1 MCSRTQCRDRAGQ
14 LALHIPLQRFV
25 HVQDQ
30 LPVVQVVVPSE
41 VATRSR
47 GHRPMTVLL
56 LTPCFAPRSAP
67 HAVLAESVI
76 GVMNTTP
83 RNPLLSRISLLSS
96 VLLAP

>member
-1 MCSRTQCRDRAGQ
+1 
-14 LALHIPLQRFV
+14 
-25 HVQDQ
+25 
-30 LPVVQVVVPSE
+30 
-41 VATRSR
+41 
-47 GHRPMTVLL
+47 MTVLL